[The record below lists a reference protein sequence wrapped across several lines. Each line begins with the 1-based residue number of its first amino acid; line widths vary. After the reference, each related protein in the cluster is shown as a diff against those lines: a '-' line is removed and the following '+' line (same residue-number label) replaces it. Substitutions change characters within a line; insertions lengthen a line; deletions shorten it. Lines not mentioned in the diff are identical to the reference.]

1 MLAELFRAAA
11 TRADVGSEQRSLV
24 VLFTRHP
31 RPLSSPLNSSKFFD
45 VARFTRSRL
54 AVSFHY
60 IIQIFNKFQDIT
72 PTARL
77 DRPASRQSR
86 RRRRQGV
93 WQ

>member
-1 MLAELFRAAA
+1 MRAPLLEQNVVQGSRSWSFVHAASPAAEFSTELFE
-11 TRADVGSEQRSLV
+11 V
-24 VLFTRHP
+24 FY
-31 RPLSSPLNSSKFFD
+31 

-72 PTARL
+72 PIATRDRL
-77 DRPASRQSR
+77 LRQSR
-86 RRRRQGV
+86 RRRQGA

>member
-1 MLAELFRAAA
+1 
-11 TRADVGSEQRSLV
+11 LV

-31 RPLSSPLNSSKFFD
+31 RPLSSPLNSSKYFD

-72 PTARL
+72 PPARL
-77 DRPASRQSR
+77 ATAILRKSR